1 MKKIFLGALFI
12 CSALLSC
19 TSPELPTAKYQVV
32 PLPQEIIEEAGD
44 GFVLDNSTCIVY
56 NGDAQMKRNAELL
69 AEYIKEKTNLELT
82 VTDVAAE
89 GAITLTVGEAGEN
102 AEGYN
107 LTVDAKGVNIT
118 GASPAGVFYGMQT
131 LRKALPITEGGK
143 IELSAVTINDYPRF
157 SYRGAHL
164 DVSRHFFTTDS
175 IKRFVD
181 MLALHNLN
189 RFHWHLTD
197 DQGWRIEIKKYP
209 ELTTVAAQRDET
221 VIGKNSPEY
230 DGKHYGPFFYTQ
242 EECRE
247 IVAYAAERHITV
259 IPEIDLPGHM
269 QAALAAYPEYGCT
282 GGPYEVWK
290 MWGVSDNVLCAGNDA
305 TLSFIEDILSEVI
318 EVFPSEYIHIGGDEC
333 PKTQWEKCPKCQAR
347 IKALGIKGDDKHTAE
362 MYLQS
367 FVINHAEKFLNSKG
381 RQIIGW
387 DEILEGGLAPNA
399 TVHSWRGVEGG
410 IEAAKQGHDCIMS
423 PTTFMYFD
431 YYQTKYTDDEPLAIG
446 GYVPVEK
453 VYSFEPIN
461 DTLAVDVQKH
471 IIGVQANLWTE
482 YVPTYSHVEYMEL
495 PRMAALCEVQWCKP
509 ENKDFNDF
517 KQRLLPLI
525 KLYDKK
531 QYNYAKHILDIEE
544 EFSTDVEKGAIMV
557 SLKTLDNTPV
567 YYTLDGSEP
576 TTASAKYEA
585 PIEIKQSCTL
595 KAKGIGERGETRLFT
610 EEITFSKA
618 TAKPIKLLQPIH
630 RNYTFKGD
638 ITLVDGLKGNPN
650 YRTGRWLGFC
660 TTDLEAVIDL
670 KNEEEISSVKF
681 NTSVDKGDWV
691 FDVLGI
697 TVSVSNDGENFTD
710 VFDQTYP
717 DLTAEDENKIY
728 EHKVEFEPVKTR
740 YVKVKALSDRDMPDW
755 HGGKGYPAFI
765 FVDELEIN

>member
-56 NGDAQMKRNAELL
+56 SGDAQMKRNAELL

-102 AEGYN
+102 AEGYS

-143 IELSAVTINDYPRF
+143 IELPAVTINDYPRF

-209 ELTTVAAQRDET
+209 ELTTIAAQRDET

-282 GGPYEVWK
+282 GGP
-290 MWGVSDNVLCAGNDA
+290 GL
-305 TLSFIEDILSEVI
+305 EDVGC
-318 EVFPSEYIHIGGDEC
+318 IG
-333 PKTQWEKCPKCQAR
+333 
-347 IKALGIKGDDKHTAE
+347 
-362 MYLQS
+362 
-367 FVINHAEKFLNSKG
+367 
-381 RQIIGW
+381 
-387 DEILEGGLAPNA
+387 
-399 TVHSWRGVEGG
+399 
-410 IEAAKQGHDCIMS
+410 
-423 PTTFMYFD
+423 
-431 YYQTKYTDDEPLAIG
+431 
-446 GYVPVEK
+446 
-453 VYSFEPIN
+453 
-461 DTLAVDVQKH
+461 
-471 IIGVQANLWTE
+471 
-482 YVPTYSHVEYMEL
+482 
-495 PRMAALCEVQWCKP
+495 
-509 ENKDFNDF
+509 
-517 KQRLLPLI
+517 QR
-525 KLYDKK
+525 
-531 QYNYAKHILDIEE
+531 
-544 EFSTDVEKGAIMV
+544 TM
-557 SLKTLDNTPV
+557 
-567 YYTLDGSEP
+567 
-576 TTASAKYEA
+576 
-585 PIEIKQSCTL
+585 C
-595 KAKGIGERGETRLFT
+595 R
-610 EEITFSKA
+610 
-618 TAKPIKLLQPIH
+618 
-630 RNYTFKGD
+630 
-638 ITLVDGLKGNPN
+638 
-650 YRTGRWLGFC
+650 
-660 TTDLEAVIDL
+660 
-670 KNEEEISSVKF
+670 
-681 NTSVDKGDWV
+681 
-691 FDVLGI
+691 
-697 TVSVSNDGENFTD
+697 
-710 VFDQTYP
+710 
-717 DLTAEDENKIY
+717 
-728 EHKVEFEPVKTR
+728 
-740 YVKVKALSDRDMPDW
+740 
-755 HGGKGYPAFI
+755 
-765 FVDELEIN
+765 